1 MSRMRMLLIS
11 NLAAIVVA
19 GCSSP
24 GHSSPG
30 TPGHAKDEIV
40 ATLERLI
47 VADNMGDLET
57 VLSCYTDDVIWL
69 PPGEPPVSGKDAIAA
84 RYGKLFGGSRLEF
97 DLEVADA
104 FADGTVGSAWG
115 FVRGTVKPVAGGD
128 TAQVND
134 KFLAVLH
141 WDGAAWRV
149 ARLAWSPQEH
159 AP

>member
-1 MSRMRMLLIS
+1 MSWMRVLRAAC
-11 NLAAIVVA
+11 LAASLA
-19 GCSSP
+19 ACSSP
-24 GHSSPG
+24 RHPPTG
-30 TPGHAKDEIV
+30 TPEHARDAIV

-57 VLSCYTDDVIWL
+57 VLSCYADDVIWL

-97 DLEVADA
+97 DVEVAA
-104 FADGTVGSAWG
+104 ASADGTVGSAWG
-115 FVRGTVKPVAGGD
+115 FVRGTVTPVAGGD
-128 TAQVND
+128 AVQVND
-134 KFLAVLH
+134 KFLAVLR